1 MSDKPR
7 FQNKALA
14 DLDASFNK
22 PSNPPP
28 AAPTPPANPNPQPPA
43 PKVEPPV
50 PTQPP
55 TPAPPA
61 PQQAD
66 DTKLLEDILDG
77 KEPAPPVPKPG
88 EPPAPPVP
96 VEPPKDSVGL
106 RNLRAQYEAVK
117 AELDKA
123 REGSKPL
130 LDEITTL
137 RTKLAAYDVQEDPNF
152 RQKYDAPLMQ
162 AKQKLMAA
170 ARSAGMDPAKAE
182 ALLAQPLTA
191 AAQSLA
197 DLPAPVQNLLLGI
210 HTEHAQH
217 LHARQEALAT
227 APTLAQ
233 QLAEQRK
240 QQAQQQQEEA
250 IRLRNSVMRSS
261 ILEAGKANPFLR
273 PNPNDPEHTKAV
285 QQAILAT
292 KQIVEGEG
300 AQAPS
305 DAAAVQISLIY
316 KGVMFDTMAARLKA
330 AEERADRILT
340 AAKARGL
347 LADEPLSSGA
357 PPAKSDD
364 DEKISAEEA
373 LRRGYFKPGG
383 KYDMIGNDRR

>member
-28 AAPTPPANPNPQPPA
+28 AQPPANPNPPPPP
-43 PKVEPPV
+43 PKVEPPA
-50 PTQPP
+50 PTPP
-55 TPAPPA
+55 VTPAPPA

-66 DTKLLEDILDG
+66 DTKLLEDLLDG
-77 KEPAPPVPKPG
+77 KEPAPPAPKPG
-88 EPPAPPVP
+88 ETPPPTPAA
-96 VEPPKDSVGL
+96 EPPKDSVGL
-106 RNLRAQYEAVK
+106 RNLRAAHDALK
-117 AELDKA
+117 AEHEKLK
-123 REGSKPL
+123 EGNKPL
-130 LDEITTL
+130 LDEINAL

-152 RQKYDAPLMQ
+152 RQKYDTPVMQ
-162 AKQKLMAA
+162 ARQKLLAA
-170 ARSAGMDPAKAE
+170 ARSAGIDPAKAE
-182 ALLAQPLTA
+182 SLLSQPLTA
-191 AAQSLA
+191 AAQVLA
-197 DLPAPVQNLLLGI
+197 DVPTAVQNLLLGI

-217 LHARQEALAT
+217 LHARQDALAA

-261 ILEAGKANPFLR
+261 ILEAGKANPLLR

-300 AQAPS
+300 TQAPS

-316 KGVMFDTMAARLKA
+316 KGVMFDSMAARLKA

-357 PPAKSDD
+357 PAAKADD
-364 DEKISAEEA
+364 DDKNISAEEA

-383 KYDMIGNDRR
+383 KYDMIGQDRR